1 MQVIQNNKPDFASL
15 LQPALHH
22 QSPSAVL
29 NDPDL
34 EPFEKRAILSSWASD
49 LYAVESCPLLR
60 DVPGVKKAL
69 HLSDILEALQALD
82 ADDDPPPRGGAAMRL
97 AGVRLPRTLAA
108 FRRRR

>member
-1 MQVIQNNKPDFASL
+1 MQVIENNNAGFRLA
-15 LQPALHH
+15 AAAGTA
-22 QSPSAVL
+22 PSDPGAVL
-29 NDPDL
+29 DDPDL